1 MEDPERQGTQER
13 GRRDARPGLQSAQ
26 EQGRRDAGAGRRR
39 AAGIAAVAALD
50 EPTRRQVYDLVAAG
64 PEPMSRDEVAE
75 ALDLP
80 RTTAAFHLERL
91 AACALLD
98 VVFER
103 RTGRSGPGA
112 GRPAKLYRRAA
123 CDVAVSVPERHY
135 DLAGRLLAGALQ
147 EAERSGES
155 PRAVLERQALR
166 LGRELGREHDR
177 AAGEPER
184 AADAADPDA
193 VLEALRAHGYEP
205 GTEDGEI
212 VLRNCP
218 FHLLAREHTELVC
231 GMNLHLL
238 DGLLRG
244 LGAAGLSARLA
255 PAPGLCCVRLRPAD

>member
-1 MEDPERQGTQER
+1 MEDPAQQIAQGHE
-13 GRRDARPGLQSAQ
+13 
-26 EQGRRDAGAGRRR
+26 RRR
-39 AAGIAAVAALD
+39 AARISAVAALD
-50 EPTRRQVYDLVAAG
+50 EPTRRQVYDLVAAS

-123 CDVAVSVPERHY
+123 CDVEVSVPERRY
-135 DLAGRLLAGALQ
+135 DLAGRLLAGAVQ

-155 PRAVLERQALR
+155 PRAVLDRHALR
-166 LGRELGREHDR
+166 LGRELGREREERKEVER
-177 AAGEPER
+177 ATR
-184 AADAADPDA
+184 AADGPEA
-193 VLEALRAHGYEP
+193 VLEVLEAHGYEP
-205 GTEDGEI
+205 GAEDGEI

-218 FHLLAREHTELVC
+218 FHVLAREHTELVC

-238 DGLLRG
+238 DGLLQG
-244 LGAAGLSARLA
+244 LGADGLTARLA
-255 PAPGLCCVRLRPAD
+255 PAPGLCCVRLRPTA